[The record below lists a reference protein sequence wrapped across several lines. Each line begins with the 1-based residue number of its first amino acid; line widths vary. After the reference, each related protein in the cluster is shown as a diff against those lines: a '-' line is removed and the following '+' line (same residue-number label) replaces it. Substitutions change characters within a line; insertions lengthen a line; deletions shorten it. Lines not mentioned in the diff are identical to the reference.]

1 MLRRRVVVGMPTL
14 PAAMARPAALL
25 LCALG
30 GASAQMSLPSEPDC
44 DWATLPA
51 RVAALKQQCCNGGYY
66 VNGNN
71 CYAAC
76 TIQCAEQLLPLLDT
90 CRPLLDMAFDMDDG
104 VRDGVASSLDTLR
117 TECLAIPEADVLD
130 MLSKMNDAGT
140 CPTEMLNNVA
150 RTAVAEAPCADAR
163 GNCDGLIAA
172 GLRCK
177 DATMQTDCRHTCE
190 LCHGHRRAQIT
201 AACLLGDFESQAAVV
216 NTACCDDDDCVG
228 VPTVCDA
235 KCAIPFDRFFD
246 QCSVR
251 HKSYQL
257 PFLSINI
264 GPV

>member
-14 PAAMARPAALL
+14 PAAMVRLAALL

-44 DWATLPA
+44 DWVTFPA

-90 CRPLLDMAFDMDDG
+90 CRPLLDILLDMDDG

-150 RTAVAEAPCADAR
+150 RTAVTEAPCADAR
-163 GNCDGLIAA
+163 GNCDGLIAV
-172 GLRCK
+172 GL
-177 DATMQTDCRHTCE
+177 
-190 LCHGHRRAQIT
+190 
-201 AACLLGDFESQAAVV
+201 
-216 NTACCDDDDCVG
+216 
-228 VPTVCDA
+228 
-235 KCAIPFDRFFD
+235 
-246 QCSVR
+246 
-251 HKSYQL
+251 
-257 PFLSINI
+257 
-264 GPV
+264 